1 MSIGKIHSDLFL
13 HYYKTWGG
21 VEDYVS
27 DNLGIPDFF
36 QRVPQDNEVLPTKLR
51 EDARSALLE
60 RKSMGLLSNT
70 ELQEFWYLLERY
82 HSPPTVNGEKFMNY
96 ENFRKASKEAS
107 PKAKQY
113 FTAATFVK
121 LLREDEVL
129 SRINI
134 LAFFNYVMK
143 KVWLQQ
149 THVGISLYDVC
160 GEGYLRETDL
170 ENYMLELIPTLCQL
184 SELEPTFQ
192 TFYVCTAVRKFFFF
206 LDPLRSGRVR
216 ITDILSS
223 GFLDSMLE
231 LREVTTSEAQLAAN
245 WFSHQSA
252 IRVYGSYLLL
262 DEDRNGL
269 LTRSELSRFGN
280 GTLTDVFL
288 DRVFQECLTYEG
300 EMDYKTYL
308 DLVLATENK
317 HEPQAIAYL
326 FRILDVGGQGKLDS
340 LTLRYFYDGIEK
352 KLRASDSDTP
362 SFENVLSEIFDMV
375 RPANPHYITVDDLIN
390 CGKGDTVINILIDLQ
405 GFWAHENR
413 EAFTSEIPDEAEL

>member
-1 MSIGKIHSDLFL
+1 M
-13 HYYKTWGG
+13 
-21 VEDYVS
+21 
-27 DNLGIPDFF
+27 
-36 QRVPQDNEVLPTKLR
+36 
-51 EDARSALLE
+51 
-60 RKSMGLLSNT
+60 
-70 ELQEFWYLLERY
+70 ERY
-82 HSPPTVNGEKFMNY
+82 HSPPTVNGEKFMDY

-134 LAFFNYVMK
+134 LTFFNYVMK

-216 ITDILSS
+216 ITDILAS

-231 LREVTTSEAQLAAN
+231 LREVSTSEAQLAAN

-252 IRVYGSYLLL
+252 VRVYGSYLLL

-269 LTRSELSRFGN
+269 LTRSELSR
-280 GTLTDVFL
+280 
-288 DRVFQECLTYEG
+288 
-300 EMDYKTYL
+300 
-308 DLVLATENK
+308 
-317 HEPQAIAYL
+317 
-326 FRILDVGGQGKLDS
+326 
-340 LTLRYFYDGIEK
+340 
-352 KLRASDSDTP
+352 
-362 SFENVLSEIFDMV
+362 
-375 RPANPHYITVDDLIN
+375 
-390 CGKGDTVINILIDLQ
+390 
-405 GFWAHENR
+405 
-413 EAFTSEIPDEAEL
+413 

>member
-1 MSIGKIHSDLFL
+1 MPNSLLLSFNNPLLVLDLHNDLFL
-13 HYYKTWGG
+13 HYYKAWGG
-21 VEDYVS
+21 VEDYES

-36 QRVPQDNEVLPTKLR
+36 QRVPQDNEILPAKLR

-60 RKSMGLLSNT
+60 RKSIGLLSNS

-113 FTAATFVK
+113 FTASTFAK
-121 LLREDEVL
+121 LLHEDEIL

-184 SELEPTFQ
+184 SVMESTFQ

-216 ITDILSS
+216 ITDILAS

-252 IRVYGSYLLL
+252 LRVYGSYLLL

-269 LTRSELSRFGN
+269 LTRSELSQFGN
-280 GTLTDVFL
+280 GTLNDMFL

-308 DLVLATENK
+308 DLVLAMENK

-326 FRILDVGGQGKLDS
+326 FRILDVGGQGKLTS
-340 LTLRYFYDGIEK
+340 LTLRYFYDGIEE
-352 KLRASDSDTP
+352 KLRASDNDPP
-362 SFENVLSEIFDMV
+362 SFDNILNEIFDMV
-375 RPANPHYITVDDLIN
+375 RPVNPHYITLDDLIN
-390 CGKGDTVINILIDLQ
+390 
-405 GFWAHENR
+405 W
-413 EAFTSEIPDEAEL
+413 

>member
-1 MSIGKIHSDLFL
+1 MSHNLHNDLFL
-13 HYYKTWGG
+13 HYYKAWGG
-21 VEDYVS
+21 VEDYES

-36 QRVPQDNEVLPTKLR
+36 QRVPQDNEILPAKLR

-60 RKSMGLLSNT
+60 RKSIGLLSNS

-113 FTAATFVK
+113 FTASTFAK
-121 LLREDEVL
+121 LLHEDEIL

-184 SELEPTFQ
+184 SVMESTFQ

-216 ITDILSS
+216 ITDILAS

-252 IRVYGSYLLL
+252 LRVYGSYLLL

-269 LTRSELSRFGN
+269 LTRSELSQFGN
-280 GTLTDVFL
+280 GTLNDMFL

-308 DLVLATENK
+308 DLVLAMENK

-326 FRILDVGGQGKLDS
+326 FRILDVGGQGKLTS
-340 LTLRYFYDGIEK
+340 LTLRYFYDGIEE
-352 KLRASDSDTP
+352 KLRASDNDPP
-362 SFENVLSEIFDMV
+362 SFDNILNEIFDMV
-375 RPANPHYITVDDLIN
+375 RPVNPHYITLDDLIN
-390 CGKGDTVINILIDLQ
+390 
-405 GFWAHENR
+405 W
-413 EAFTSEIPDEAEL
+413 